1 MTGAA
6 AARWMIY
13 GANGY
18 TGRALAKLAE
28 QTGERPVLAGRSVAK
43 VLPLADELGLDHV
56 IVDLADTSGLHSALA
71 DIGLVANCAG
81 PFSQTALPLVEACLA
96 TGTHYVDITGEVDV
110 FESIY
115 ARADEAERADVV
127 LLPGAGFD
135 VVPTDCL
142 AAALA
147 EKLPDATELE
157 LAFTLSGGFS
167 PGTIKTALEGVGAGG
182 RARIDGE
189 LQPVPLAHRQTIAEF
204 ATGPRQVT
212 AIPWGDLSSAYRT
225 TGIPNITTYTV
236 LPGSDLINRSQQFLG
251 PLLRMPAVQRA
262 GMSLVDRWI
271 TGPSEERQANSKR
284 CEVWGRVS
292 GPGKHYAS
300 GTVSTPAGQPFTVDA
315 VLHAVRRLLGGG
327 VSAGAHTPSSAFGSD
342 FLAGLDDVTVGRI
355 STR

>member
-1 MTGAA
+1 MV
-6 AARWMIY
+6 Y
-13 GANGY
+13 GANGF
-18 TGRALAKLAE
+18 TGRALVKLAE
-28 QTGERPVLAGRSVAK
+28 QTGERPIVAGRSAAK
-43 VLPLADELGLDHV
+43 ILPLAEELGLDHV
-56 IVDLADTSGLHSALA
+56 IVDLADTSGLHAAL
-71 DIGLVANCAG
+71 DGVTLVANCAG
-81 PFSQTALPLVEACLA
+81 PFSQTALPLVDACLA
-96 TGTHYVDITGEVDV
+96 TGTHYVDITGEIDV

-115 ARADEAERADVV
+115 ARSAEAEQADVV

-142 AAALA
+142 AASLA
-147 EKLPDATELE
+147 EQLPEATELE

-167 PGTIKTALEGVGAGG
+167 PGLIKTALEGVGAGG
-182 RARIDGE
+182 RIRVDGE

-212 AIPWGDLSSAYRT
+212 AVPWGDLSSAYRT

-236 LPGSDLINRSQQFLG
+236 LPGSDLINRGQQFLG

-262 GMSLVDRWI
+262 GASLVDKWI
-271 TGPSEERQANSKR
+271 TGPSEERQANSRR

-315 VLHAVRRLLGGG
+315 ALHAVRRLLAGD
-327 VSAGAHTPSSAFGSD
+327 VTSGAHTPSSAFGSG
-342 FLAGLDDVTVGRI
+342 FLADLDDVTVGRI

>member
-1 MTGAA
+1 MT
-6 AARWMIY
+6 RWMVY
-13 GANGY
+13 GANGF

-28 QTGERPVLAGRSVAK
+28 QTGQRPVLAGRSVAK
-43 VLPLADELGLDHV
+43 ILPLAEELGLDHV
-56 IVDLADTSGLHSALA
+56 IVDPVDTSGLRTALA
-71 DIGLVANCAG
+71 DVTVVANCAG
-81 PFSQTALPLVEACLA
+81 PFSQTAGPLVDACLA
-96 TGTHYVDITGEVDV
+96 TTTHYVDITGEVDV

-115 ARADEAERADVV
+115 ARASEAERAGVV

-142 AAALA
+142 AAILA
-147 EKLPDATELE
+147 AKLPEATELE

-167 PGTIKTALEGVGAGG
+167 PGTIKTALEGISVGG
-182 RARIDGE
+182 RARVDGE
-189 LQPVPLAHRQTIAEF
+189 LQSVPLAHRQTIAEF
-204 ATGPRQVT
+204 SSGPRQVT

-262 GMSLVDRWI
+262 GASLVDRWI
-271 TGPSEERQANSKR
+271 TGPSEQRQTTSKR

-300 GTVSTPAGQPFTVDA
+300 GTVSTPAGQLFTVDA
-315 VLHAVRRLLGGG
+315 LLHAVLRLLGGD
-327 VSAGAHTPSSAFGSD
+327 VMPGAHTPSSAFGSD
-342 FLAGLDDVTVGRI
+342 FLDDLDDVTVGRI
-355 STR
+355 SSR

>member
-1 MTGAA
+1 MV
-6 AARWMIY
+6 Y
-13 GANGY
+13 GANGF
-18 TGRALAKLAE
+18 TGRALVKLAE
-28 QTGERPVLAGRSVAK
+28 QTGERPVLAGRSAAK
-43 VLPLADELGLDHV
+43 ILPLAEELGLDHV
-56 IVDLADTSGLHSALA
+56 VMDLADTSGLHAGLA
-71 DIGLVANCAG
+71 DITLVANCAG
-81 PFSQTALPLVEACLA
+81 PFSRTAMPLVDACLA

-115 ARADEAERADVV
+115 PRASEAEQAGVV

-142 AAALA
+142 AASLA
-147 EKLPDATELE
+147 AKLPEATELE

-189 LQPVPLAHRQTIAEF
+189 LQSVALAHRQTIAEF

-236 LPGSDLINRSQQFLG
+236 LPGSDLIGRSQQFLG
-251 PLLRMPAVQRA
+251 PLLRIPAVQRA
-262 GMSLVDRWI
+262 GMSLVDKWV
-271 TGPSEERQANSKR
+271 TGPSEERQASGRR

-300 GTVSTPAGQPFTVDA
+300 GTVSTPAGQLFTVDA
-315 VLHAVRRLLGGG
+315 LLHAVRRLLGGD
-327 VSAGAHTPSSAFGSD
+327 VPPGAHTPSSAFGSD
-342 FLAGLDDVTVGRI
+342 FLADLDDVTIGRI

>member
-1 MTGAA
+1 
-6 AARWMIY
+6 MIY

-18 TGRALAKLAE
+18 TGRALTKLAE
-28 QTGERPVLAGRSVAK
+28 QTGERPVLAGRSAAK

-56 IVDLADTSGLHSALA
+56 IVDLADTSGLHTALA
-71 DIGLVANCAG
+71 DISLVANCAG
-81 PFSQTALPLVEACLA
+81 PFSQTAVPLVDACLA
-96 TGTHYVDITGEVDV
+96 TRTHYVDITGEVDV
-110 FESIY
+110 FEAIY
-115 ARADEAERADVV
+115 ARAAEAEQADVV

-147 EKLPDATELE
+147 AKLPEATELE

-189 LQPVPLAHRQTIAEF
+189 LRPVPFAHRQTIAEF

-236 LPGSDLINRSQQFLG
+236 LPGSDLINRGQQFLG

-262 GMSLVDRWI
+262 GMTLVDKWI
-271 TGPSEERQANSKR
+271 TGPSEERQANSRR

-300 GTVSTPAGQPFTVDA
+300 GTVSTPAGHLFTVDA
-315 VLHAVRRLLGGG
+315 LLHAVRRLLGGD
-327 VSAGAHTPSSAFGSD
+327 VAPGAHTPSSAFGSD
-342 FLAGLDDVTVGRI
+342 FLADLDDVTVGRI

>member
-1 MTGAA
+1 MV
-6 AARWMIY
+6 Y
-13 GANGY
+13 GANGF

-28 QTGERPVLAGRSVAK
+28 QTGQRPVLAGRSVAK
-43 VLPLADELGLDHV
+43 ILPLAEELGLDHV
-56 IVDLADTSGLHSALA
+56 IVDPVDTSGLRTALA
-71 DIGLVANCAG
+71 DVTVVANCAG
-81 PFSQTALPLVEACLA
+81 PFSQTAGPLVDACLA
-96 TGTHYVDITGEVDV
+96 TTTHYVDITGEVDV

-115 ARADEAERADVV
+115 ARASEAERAGVV

-142 AAALA
+142 AAILA
-147 EKLPDATELE
+147 AKLPEATELE

-167 PGTIKTALEGVGAGG
+167 PGTIKTALEGIGVGG
-182 RARIDGE
+182 RARVDGE
-189 LQPVPLAHRQTIAEF
+189 LQSVPLAHRQTIAEF
-204 ATGPRQVT
+204 SSGPRQVT

-262 GMSLVDRWI
+262 GASLVDRWI
-271 TGPSEERQANSKR
+271 TGPSEQRQTTSKR

-300 GTVSTPAGQPFTVDA
+300 GTVSTPAGQLFTVDA
-315 VLHAVRRLLGGG
+315 LLHAVLRLLGGD
-327 VSAGAHTPSSAFGSD
+327 VMPGAHTPSSAFGSD
-342 FLAGLDDVTVGRI
+342 FLDDLDDVTVGRI
-355 STR
+355 SSR

>member
-1 MTGAA
+1 MT
-6 AARWMIY
+6 RWMVY
-13 GANGY
+13 GANGF

-28 QTGERPVLAGRSVAK
+28 QTGQRPVLAGRSVAK
-43 VLPLADELGLDHV
+43 ILPLAEELGLDHV
-56 IVDLADTSGLHSALA
+56 IVDPVDTSGLRTALA
-71 DIGLVANCAG
+71 DVTVVANCAG
-81 PFSQTALPLVEACLA
+81 PFSQTAGPLVDACLA
-96 TGTHYVDITGEVDV
+96 TTTHYVDITGEVDV

-115 ARADEAERADVV
+115 ARAEDAERAEVV

-142 AAALA
+142 AATLA
-147 EKLPDATELE
+147 ERLPEATELE

-167 PGTIKTALEGVGAGG
+167 PGTIKTALEGAGAGG
-182 RARIDGE
+182 RARVDGE
-189 LQPVPLAHRQTIAEF
+189 LRTVPLAHRQTIAEF
-204 ATGPRQVT
+204 SSGPRQVT

-262 GMSLVDRWI
+262 GASLVDRWI
-271 TGPSEERQANSKR
+271 TGPSEQRQTTSKR

-300 GTVSTPAGQPFTVDA
+300 GTVSTPAGQLFTVDA
-315 VLHAVRRLLGGG
+315 LLHAVLRLLGGD
-327 VSAGAHTPSSAFGSD
+327 VTPGAHTPSSAFGAD
-342 FLAGLDDVTVGRI
+342 FLDDLDDVTVGRI
-355 STR
+355 SSR

>member
-1 MTGAA
+1 MV
-6 AARWMIY
+6 Y
-13 GANGY
+13 GANGF

-28 QTGERPVLAGRSVAK
+28 QTGQRPVLAGRSVARI
-43 VLPLADELGLDHV
+43 LPLAEELGLDHV
-56 IVDLADTSGLHSALA
+56 IVDPVDTSGLHAALA
-71 DIGLVANCAG
+71 GVTVVANCAG
-81 PFSQTALPLVEACLA
+81 PFSQTAGPLVDACLA
-96 TGTHYVDITGEVDV
+96 TTTHYVDITGEVDV

-115 ARADEAERADVV
+115 ARAAEAERAGVV

-142 AAALA
+142 AAILA
-147 EKLPDATELE
+147 AKLPEATELE

-167 PGTIKTALEGVGAGG
+167 PGTVKTALEGIGVGG
-182 RARIDGE
+182 RARVDGE
-189 LQPVPLAHRQTIAEF
+189 LQSVPLAHRQTIAEF
-204 ATGPRQVT
+204 SSGPRQVT

-225 TGIPNITTYTV
+225 TGIPNITTYTL

-300 GTVSTPAGQPFTVDA
+300 GTVSTPAGQLFTVDA
-315 VLHAVRRLLGGG
+315 VLHAVRRLLGGE

-342 FLAGLDDVTVGRI
+342 FLADLDDVTVGRI